1 MANIATWYSTVLPAE
16 LLESFERDLPSLD
29 LKLQPSTTNKGQVE
43 PKFRNS
49 KNCWISTTHWMSGL
63 IWHHVMR
70 ANRENFMYDLHGF
83 DGEVLQYTSYG
94 EGGYYNWHVDQG
106 LAGLMVPPQK
116 IANLLLTKEEAE
128 QWVMMQAQCVR
139 KLSFS
144 LLLSDPSEFSGGDL
158 QFNNIGQYAQSFFAP
173 REMGQ
178 VVIFDSRIPHRV
190 TKIKSGVRKS
200 LVGWVVG
207 PRWR

>member
-1 MANIATWYSTVLPAE
+1 MANIAMWYSTVLPKD
-16 LLESFERDLPSLD
+16 LIKSFEQDLPVLD
-29 LKLQPSTTNKGQVE
+29 QQLQPSVTRNSNVSKDI
-43 PKFRNS
+43 RNS
-49 KNCWISTTHWMSGL
+49 KNCWITTNHWVSGL

-70 ANRENFMYDLHGF
+70 ANRENFMYDLYGF
-83 DGEVLQYTSYG
+83 DSEVLQYTSYG
-94 EGGYYNWHVDQG
+94 EGEYYRWHSDDS
-106 LAGLMVPPQK
+106 LPNLMVPLQCRS
-116 IANLLLTKEEAE
+116 TVFSKENAE
-128 QWVMMQAQCVR
+128 HLSLMQAQCVR

-158 QFNNIGQYAQSFFAP
+158 QFNNIGQYAESFYAP

-178 VVIFDSRIPHRV
+178 VVIFDSRTPHRV